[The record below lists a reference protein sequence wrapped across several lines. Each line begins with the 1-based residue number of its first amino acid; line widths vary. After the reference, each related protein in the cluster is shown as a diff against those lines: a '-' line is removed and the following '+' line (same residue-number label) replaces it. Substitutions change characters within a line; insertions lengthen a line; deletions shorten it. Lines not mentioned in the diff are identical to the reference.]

1 MKDND
6 DEITR
11 ARAAR
16 HGTPFLNTEQ
26 AAAYLG
32 LGPRKLQYM
41 RAAGEGPPY
50 RRHSRYVRYHV
61 DDLIAWSRS
70 TAPDALTGAAP
81 GPLSGG
87 MEAGANL
94 QAGASDAR
102 ADGKGGRD
110 GEA

>member
-6 DEITR
+6 DEIAR

-50 RRHSRYVRYHV
+50 RRT
-61 DDLIAWSRS
+61 DLSEPRKSIPMRRA
-70 TAPDALTGAAP
+70 ACTG
-81 GPLSGG
+81 
-87 MEAGANL
+87 
-94 QAGASDAR
+94 
-102 ADGKGGRD
+102 
-110 GEA
+110 

>member
-1 MKDND
+1 MADQD
-6 DEITR
+6 DEIAR

-41 RAAGEGPPY
+41 RAAGEGPAY

-70 TAPDALTGAAP
+70 TSPGGGAGGKGSDGGASAPVAGTARGDHGAA
-81 GPLSGG
+81 
-87 MEAGANL
+87 
-94 QAGASDAR
+94 
-102 ADGKGGRD
+102 
-110 GEA
+110 

>member
-1 MKDND
+1 MADND
-6 DEITR
+6 DEIAR

-70 TAPDALTGAAP
+70 TAPGSMTGAKP
-81 GPLSGG
+81 GPPAGG
-87 MEAGANL
+87 NDAGGRPQARAN
-94 QAGASDAR
+94 DAR

-110 GEA
+110 GKA